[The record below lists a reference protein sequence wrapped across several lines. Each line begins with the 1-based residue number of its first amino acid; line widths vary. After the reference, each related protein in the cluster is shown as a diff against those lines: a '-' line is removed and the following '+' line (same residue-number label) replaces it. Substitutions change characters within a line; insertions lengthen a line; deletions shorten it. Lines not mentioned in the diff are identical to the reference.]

1 MNGDFPFSSL
11 HNIPSWFYRLVGH
24 CGFLSVSVFTRT
36 VNPMWYEDC
45 DIVKWG
51 ASAAKR
57 PHNHVLV
64 VC

>member
-1 MNGDFPFSSL
+1 MVIFLFSSL
-11 HNIPSWFYRLVGH
+11 HNIPSWVYRLVGH
-24 CGFLSVSVFTRT
+24 CGFLPVSFSTRT
-36 VNPMWYEDC
+36 VNRKRYEDC

>member
-1 MNGDFPFSSL
+1 MVIFLFSSL
-11 HNIPSWFYRLVGH
+11 HNIPSWVYGLVGH
-24 CGFLSVSVFTRT
+24 CWFLPVCIFTRT
-36 VNPMWYEDC
+36 VNQMQCKDC
-45 DIVKWG
+45 DVVKWG

>member
-1 MNGDFPFSSL
+1 MVIFLF
-11 HNIPSWFYRLVGH
+11 RLCIIYQVGFTGLWATV
-24 CGFLSVSVFTRT
+24 GFCPSVSLPRT

>member
-11 HNIPSWFYRLVGH
+11 HNIPSWVYRHVGH
-24 CGFLSVSVFTRT
+24 CGFLPVSISTRT
-36 VNPMWYEDC
+36 VNPTQYEDC

-57 PHNHVLV
+57 RHNHVLV
-64 VC
+64 VH